1 MIKQLTFA
9 ALFSCASAV
18 AIAQTPAPQA
28 GDAERGQTKTRMCE
42 GCHGIPNWR
51 TAYPE
56 VYSVPRLGG
65 QHPPYI
71 VKALQEYR
79 SGERDHP
86 SMRSIAASLSDQD
99 MADLAAYYGGQAPSK
114 AASK

>member
-9 ALFSCASAV
+9 ALFSCASAL
-18 AIAQTPAPQA
+18 AFAQAPAPQA
-28 GDAERGQTKTRMCE
+28 GNADQCKQKTRMCE

-65 QHPPYI
+65 QHPEYI
-71 VKALQEYR
+71 VKALQEYK

-86 SMRSIAASLSDQD
+86 SMRSIAASLTDQD
-99 MADLAAYYGGQAPSK
+99 MLDLAAYYGQAATK